1 MPIARANWNRR
12 RIPAALFAVA
22 IFAFTAIGAAAQSDM
37 PAHTPTP
44 LGAPLDITVPANP
57 TAFKAAGKW
66 HLVYELHVANL
77 GKWECRLTKIEVLA
91 ADRAPSPLATFASKD
106 LEAIMS
112 HPGQETPE
120 KTKIAPGS
128 FAVVYLWLTFD
139 KLDDVPAKIQ
149 HRIAMKI
156 GDYPEAITLEGVPVA
171 VNKIPVTVI
180 SPPLRGENWLAGN
193 GPSNTSIHRRALIPV
208 GGRARIS
215 QRYAIDWVQLYP
227 DGKTH
232 HGDAKD
238 NRSYR
243 AYGAEIHAVADGV
256 VTQTK
261 DGIQQNVPNEK
272 PAVPI
277 TLETIG
283 GNHVIVDIGN
293 GLFVFYAH
301 MQPGSLRV
309 KPGDHVRRGDT
320 LGLVGN
326 SGNSSEPHLHF
337 HLCDASSELACEGI
351 PYTFASFELQGN
363 GAGWKQSESPVAP
376 PVKRELEIPAEND
389 VVRFPAE

>member
-1 MPIARANWNRR
+1 MPISRLKWNRR
-12 RIPAALFAVA
+12 RIPAALFALA
-22 IFAFTAIGAAAQSDM
+22 IFAFTAIGAAAQSDK

-57 TAFKAAGKW
+57 AAFKAAGAW
-66 HLVYELHVANL
+66 HLVYELHIANL
-77 GKWECRLTKIEVLA
+77 GKWDCVIEQIRV
-91 ADRAPSPLATFASKD
+91 RTTGGKPGYQWEIIHK
-106 LEAIMS
+106 AIANMLV
-112 HPGQETPE
+112 HPGVDAAEPKKISPGET
-120 KTKIAPGS
+120 
-128 FAVVYLWLTFD
+128 VVAYMWLELFD
-139 KLDDVPAKIQ
+139 STETTVPPDVLTHQIL
-149 HRIAMKI
+149 MKI
-156 GDYPEAITLEGVPVA
+156 GDYPEAITLEGVLVA
-171 VNKIPVTVI
+171 VNKDPITVI

-208 GGRARIS
+208 GGRARIA

-238 NRSYR
+238 NRSYS

-261 DGIQQNVPNEK
+261 DSIQQNVPSEK
-272 PAVPI
+272 PAVPM

-293 GLFVFYAH
+293 GLFAFYAH

-309 KPGDHVRRGDT
+309 KSGDHVRRGET

-337 HLCDASSELACEGI
+337 HLCDANSELACEGL
-351 PYTFASFELQGN
+351 PYAFASFELRGN
-363 GAGWKQSESPVAP
+363 GWGWKQSEP
-376 PVKRELEIPAEND
+376 PPRT
-389 VVRFPAE
+389 